1 MKKYTLLYIL
11 ALFTSLSAMAKV
23 DVSNAKTENM
33 SNPLGLDTN
42 QPRFSWQ
49 ITSDKKDVVQ
59 TAYEILVAS
68 SLDNLKADK
77 ADLWNSGKVA
87 SADQLWIAYAGT
99 PLKSNQRAYWKV
111 RIQTNKGKSEWSE
124 PQEFGIGLLKESH
137 WSGRWIGLDRLMPG
151 EAHGLHSR
159 LAARYLRKEFEL
171 SDKQIKR
178 ATAHISGLGVYELY
192 INGKEIAA
200 TEVLKPVPSDY
211 RRTVYD
217 NSYDVTDAL
226 AQKTTIGIVLGN
238 GRMFTMRQHK
248 PYKSPAFGFPKCRIN
263 IIVEYTDG
271 SKQTL
276 KSDESWKVTADGP
289 IRANNEYDGEEYD
302 ARMELGNWTTVGFD
316 DTKWLKAERTD
327 IPYGTSRG
335 QMTPNMTEEKLDIKP
350 VVNVVD
356 GKTII
361 DFGQNIA
368 GWISFIPRGNAGD
381 TIKIKYAE
389 KLNEDGT
396 LYLENLRDAQSEDIY
411 ICNGKETEP
420 WHAAFSYHGF
430 RYAQIT
436 GMKNV
441 NANDF
446 TALVVS
452 DKMQTTGTFDCSNP
466 VLNRVMKNAWWGVKT
481 NYKGMP
487 VDCPQRNERQ
497 PWLGDRTVG
506 SLGESFLFDNE
517 RLYSKWM
524 RDICESQREDGVFSD
539 VAPAFWN
546 YYNDDVTWPAALPF
560 TCDMLYR
567 QFGNKQPIVNSYPY
581 IKRWIEHVI
590 GEYTSEGVI
599 TKDKYGDWCVPPEKL
614 ELIHSQDP
622 ARKTDGSLISTAY
635 TIRCLQLLEEFA
647 LLQGLDTE
655 AANWK
660 SQREDM
666 SQAFNKKFLHI
677 KRGTSPRPGHVL
689 YPDSVFYGNNTATA
703 NLLPLAFGLVPDD
716 CKDDVV
722 KNIVENIIIKN
733 KEHVSCGVIG
743 ISWLMRMLSENGFA
757 DVAFLLATQNT
768 YPSWGYMAE
777 NAATTIWELWNGDKA
792 NPKMNSGN
800 HVMLLGDLL
809 TWCYQ
814 NLGGIKNGNGVA
826 YKHIVLKPDFDIQ
839 DCSHANVSYQT
850 PYGKVVSNWKKTLQ
864 QLSWDVEIP
873 CNTTAEVH
881 LPDGKVKK
889 IGSGTYHFECKIP
902 TSHPAIVE
910 DNFLYETTSFP
921 QCHAGTIL
929 ELPNGDLLA
938 SYFGGTRER
947 NPDVCIWVSR
957 KAKGSDKWEEPVLA
971 ADGVFELGT
980 PDALLAG
987 INDSTTEASA
997 GPILPYH
1004 KGTLKRKA
1012 CWNPVLYQMPDGEI
1026 ILFFKI
1032 GLKVA
1037 DWTGWLVRSNDGG
1050 KTWSKRE
1057 ALPKGFIGPVK
1068 NKPELINNRLVCG
1081 SSTEGD
1087 GWRLHFE
1094 IYDLATKQWKY
1105 VGPIEAEDA
1114 IRTDKPEKAQPIFII
1129 QPSIIKLKDG
1139 RLQVLCRTRNAK
1151 IGTSFSSDGGDTWSK
1166 VTLLDVPN
1174 NQSGTDAVTLK
1185 DGRHALIYNNFET
1198 LLGTPKGPRTPISI
1212 ALSDDGTNWQHALT
1226 LEDSPIS
1233 QYSYPAIIQGKDGSL
1248 HCIYTWRR
1256 LRMAYKKIDL
1266 KKLK

>member
-1 MKKYTLLYIL
+1 
-11 ALFTSLSAMAKV
+11 
-23 DVSNAKTENM
+23 
-33 SNPLGLDTN
+33 
-42 QPRFSWQ
+42 
-49 ITSDKKDVVQ
+49 
-59 TAYEILVAS
+59 
-68 SLDNLKADK
+68 
-77 ADLWNSGKVA
+77 
-87 SADQLWIAYAGT
+87 
-99 PLKSNQRAYWKV
+99 
-111 RIQTNKGKSEWSE
+111 
-124 PQEFGIGLLKESH
+124 
-137 WSGRWIGLDRLMPG
+137 
-151 EAHGLHSR
+151 
-159 LAARYLRKEFEL
+159 
-171 SDKQIKR
+171 
-178 ATAHISGLGVYELY
+178 
-192 INGKEIAA
+192 
-200 TEVLKPVPSDY
+200 
-211 RRTVYD
+211 
-217 NSYDVTDAL
+217 
-226 AQKTTIGIVLGN
+226 
-238 GRMFTMRQHK
+238 
-248 PYKSPAFGFPKCRIN
+248 
-263 IIVEYTDG
+263 
-271 SKQTL
+271 
-276 KSDESWKVTADGP
+276 
-289 IRANNEYDGEEYD
+289 
-302 ARMELGNWTTVGFD
+302 
-316 DTKWLKAERTD
+316 
-327 IPYGTSRG
+327 
-335 QMTPNMTEEKLDIKP
+335 
-350 VVNVVD
+350 
-356 GKTII
+356 
-361 DFGQNIA
+361 
-368 GWISFIPRGNAGD
+368 
-381 TIKIKYAE
+381 
-389 KLNEDGT
+389 
-396 LYLENLRDAQSEDIY
+396 
-411 ICNGKETEP
+411 
-420 WHAAFSYHGF
+420 
-430 RYAQIT
+430 
-436 GMKNV
+436 
-441 NANDF
+441 
-446 TALVVS
+446 
-452 DKMQTTGTFDCSNP
+452 
-466 VLNRVMKNAWWGVKT
+466 
-481 NYKGMP
+481 
-487 VDCPQRNERQ
+487 
-497 PWLGDRTVG
+497 
-506 SLGESFLFDNE
+506 
-517 RLYSKWM
+517 
-524 RDICESQREDGVFSD
+524 
-539 VAPAFWN
+539 
-546 YYNDDVTWPAALPF
+546 
-560 TCDMLYR
+560 
-567 QFGNKQPIVNSYPY
+567 
-581 IKRWIEHVI
+581 
-590 GEYTSEGVI
+590 
-599 TKDKYGDWCVPPEKL
+599 
-614 ELIHSQDP
+614 
-622 ARKTDGSLISTAY
+622 
-635 TIRCLQLLEEFA
+635 
-647 LLQGLDTE
+647 
-655 AANWK
+655 
-660 SQREDM
+660 
-666 SQAFNKKFLHI
+666 
-677 KRGTSPRPGHVL
+677 
-689 YPDSVFYGNNTATA
+689 
-703 NLLPLAFGLVPDD
+703 
-716 CKDDVV
+716 
-722 KNIVENIIIKN
+722 
-733 KEHVSCGVIG
+733 
-743 ISWLMRMLSENGFA
+743 
-757 DVAFLLATQNT
+757 
-768 YPSWGYMAE
+768 
-777 NAATTIWELWNGDKA
+777 
-792 NPKMNSGN
+792 
-800 HVMLLGDLL
+800 MLLGDLL

-814 NLGGIKNGNGVA
+814 NLGGIKNGNDVA

-864 QLSWDVEIP
+864 QLSWDIEIP
-873 CNTTAEVH
+873 CNTTADVH

-1057 ALPKGFIGPVK
+1057 PLPKGFIGPVK
-1068 NKPELINNRLVCG
+1068 NKPELINNRLICG

>member
-1 MKKYTLLYIL
+1 
-11 ALFTSLSAMAKV
+11 MAKV
-23 DVSNAKTENM
+23 DVNNTKTENLV
-33 SNPLGLDTN
+33 NPLGLDTTV
-42 QPRFSWQ
+42 PRFSWQ
-49 ITSDKKDVVQ
+49 ITSDQNDVVQ

-68 SLDNLKADK
+68 SIDK
-77 ADLWNSGKVA
+77 LNTGDGDLWNSGKIK
-87 SADQLWIAYAGT
+87 SSEQLWIAYNGKQ
-99 PLKSNQRAYWKV
+99 LKSNQRGYWKV
-111 RIQTNKGKSEWSE
+111 RAYTNKGLTEWSK

-137 WSGRWIGLDRLMPG
+137 WSGRWIGLERLMEG
-151 EAHGLHSR
+151 EQKGLHTR

-171 SDKQIKR
+171 KDMQVVR
-178 ATAHISGLGVYELY
+178 ATAHVSGLGLYELF
-192 INGKEIAA
+192 INGKKIGKN
-200 TEVLKPVPSDY
+200 EVLKPVPSDY
-211 RRTVYD
+211 RKTVYY
-217 NSYDVTDAL
+217 NSYDVTKVL
-226 AQKTTIGIVLGN
+226 AKKTAIGIILGN

-248 PYKSPAFGFPKCRIN
+248 PSKSPAFGFPKCRIN
-263 IIVEYTDG
+263 IIVEYADG
-271 SKQTL
+271 STQRLTT
-276 KSDESWKVTADGP
+276 DDSWKVTADGP

-302 ARMELGNWTTVGFD
+302 ARKELGMWKTVGYD
-316 DTKWLKAERTD
+316 DSKWLKVDRAD
-327 IPYGTSRG
+327 IPYGALRG
-335 QMTPNMTEEKLDIKP
+335 QMTPNMIQEKLDIKP
-350 VVNVVD
+350 VVTIVN
-356 GKTII
+356 GKTIV
-361 DFGQNIA
+361 DFGQNIS
-368 GWISFIPRGNAGD
+368 GWISFVPKGKEGD

-389 KLNEDGT
+389 KLNPDGT
-396 LYLENLRDAQSEDIY
+396 LYTDNLRDAISEDIY
-411 ICNGKETEP
+411 ICNGKETYSA
-420 WHAAFSYHGF
+420 WHSTFSYHGF
-430 RYAQIT
+430 RYAEIK
-436 GMKNV
+436 GMESVKAENL
-441 NANDF
+441 A
-446 TALVVS
+446 ALVVA
-452 DKMQTTGTFDCSNP
+452 DKMQTTGTFECSDTI
-466 VLNRVMKNAWWGVKT
+466 LNKVFKNAWWGIKT

-567 QFGNKQPIVNSYPY
+567 QFGNKQPIVSSYPY

-647 LLQGLDTE
+647 LLQGLDAE
-655 AANWK
+655 ASNWK
-660 SQREDM
+660 AQREEM
-666 SQAFNKKFLHI
+666 SKAFNKKFLNI

-777 NAATTIWELWNGDKA
+777 NGATTIWELWNGDKA

-864 QLSWDVEIP
+864 QLSWDIEIP
-873 CNTTAEVH
+873 CNTTADVH

-1057 ALPKGFIGPVK
+1057 PLPKGFIGPVK